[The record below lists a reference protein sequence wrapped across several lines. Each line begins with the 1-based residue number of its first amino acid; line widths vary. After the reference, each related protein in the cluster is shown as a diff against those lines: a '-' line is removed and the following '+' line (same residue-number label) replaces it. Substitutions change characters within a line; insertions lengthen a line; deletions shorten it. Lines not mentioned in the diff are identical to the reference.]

1 MKEINQDLL
10 SKSVK
15 ETLFSF
21 LSGLSREQDILLDH
35 IKEEIASNIP
45 QYAKMPDFSDPV
57 KKVEAL
63 FLKRVSSSSKN
74 DQLVLRRAL
83 VTKLALHLPDILE
96 RLSLPTSILALYPDA
111 FGRLADFLKFT
122 ISEPYDLTNDYF
134 RKDVRFVLG
143 LTVPCGT
150 FVVDLFSRVRLRTV
164 LLSFLRSGDIS
175 TFIRYLSIGGY
186 GPWLHMHI
194 EQRYLTELN
203 EKAHD
208 RMYMRI
214 AELLKRRRD
223 VRGTTG
229 SSWLYDPQLSKIG
242 TRHAYIRLRP
252 LERGAFFLRHGKGN
266 VEQATVSSKSR
277 RRLYDEGKYV
287 PIEYSMLWPRKELI
301 AWAEQATKPSTHD

>member
-1 MKEINQDLL
+1 MLEINQDLL

-15 ETLFSF
+15 ETLCSFS
-21 LSGLSREQDILLDH
+21 SGLSREQDILVDH
-35 IKEEIASNIP
+35 MKEDILTNIP

-57 KKVEAL
+57 KPVDAL
-63 FLKRVSSSSKN
+63 FLKRAANCSKS

-83 VTKLALHLPDILE
+83 VAKLALHLPVIVE
-96 RLSLPTSILALYPDA
+96 RLSLPASILALYPDA
-111 FGRLADFLKFT
+111 FDRLADFLKST
-122 ISEPYDLTNDYF
+122 ISEPYDLTNDFF
-134 RKDVRFVLG
+134 RKDIRFVLG

-150 FVVDLFSRVRLRTV
+150 FVVDLFSRVHLRTI
-164 LLSFLRSGDIS
+164 LLSFLRSGDVTTI
-175 TFIRYLSIGGY
+175 IRYLNIRGY

-214 AELLKRRRD
+214 AELLKGRRD

-229 SSWLYDPQLSKIG
+229 SSWLYDPQLLKIG

-252 LERGAFFLRHGKGN
+252 LERGAFFLKHGQGN

-301 AWAEQATKPSTHD
+301 AWAEQAHQNF